1 VSVLTAGHLGNLQ
14 EKSSQFA
21 KTHGGWRQTI
31 LHLAAAKRM
40 LPTYLT
46 APQEAGM
53 SKSMKSNVATFGLWA
68 LAVALTPLHAQAQR
82 APKAGTPHGDL
93 AMELVGQV
101 LNTGP
106 MSNQYGYL
114 SFIAGIDPVFTST
127 PHNETTARF
136 SFNTEA
142 TTTQVIINGDLR
154 IVDRIGSTTIYLD
167 DVPNGDFTV
176 PHTFADGTPVLT
188 MSLRQQVILD
198 FVEQTFTT
206 VNINTATSVSAFDLN
221 GQRLRL
227 GQVGDQFRTFISGR
241 ANSTGTTPAGFV
253 IAGYTVPIAA
263 STPR

>member
-1 VSVLTAGHLGNLQ
+1 
-14 EKSSQFA
+14 
-21 KTHGGWRQTI
+21 
-31 LHLAAAKRM
+31 
-40 LPTYLT
+40 
-46 APQEAGM
+46 M
-53 SKSMKSNVATFGLWA
+53 SKSMKSNVATFGLWSLA
-68 LAVALTPLHAQAQR
+68 LALTSLHAQAEG

-101 LNTGP
+101 LNAGP
-106 MSNQYGYL
+106 ISNQYGYL
-114 SFIAGIDPVFTST
+114 SFVDGIDAVFTSP

-142 TTTQVIINGDLR
+142 TTTQVISNGDLR

-167 DVPNGDFTV
+167 EVPNGDFAV
-176 PHTFADGTPVLT
+176 PSTFADGTPVLT

-198 FVEQTFTT
+198 FFENTFTT
-206 VNINTATSVSAFDLN
+206 VNINTVTSVSAFDMN

-241 ANSTGTTPAGFV
+241 GNSTGTPAGFV

-263 STPR
+263 FTPR